1 MILGISYFLF
11 SFFFLLLTLLI
22 INFLKSKNLIFS
34 LLYLMLIFLVTA
46 SFFIFLGLEFFGY
59 MLIIVYVG
67 AITMLFLFVLMLFD
81 IPLIT
86 DQIETRKSF
95 FYLHCL
101 IIIIFSFMIYLNKRY
116 LILSFSEIQTLSYFN
131 LIDFGLFIYDPLNVS
146 YLLLVGLALFLII
159 LGICTL
165 FSVEVSFF

>member
-1 MILGISYFLF
+1 MVLGISYFLF

-86 DQIETRKSF
+86 NQNETRKSF
-95 FYLHCL
+95 FLLHCL
-101 IIIIFSFMIYLNKRY
+101 IISIFSIMIYLNKKY
-116 LILSFSEIQTLSYFN
+116 IVLSFSEIQMVATFN
-131 LIDFGLFIYDPLNVS
+131 LVDFGLFIYDPVNVI

-159 LGICTL
+159 LGVCTL
-165 FSVEVSFF
+165 FSVEVSFL